1 MRRFCRLRIT
11 APGFRGHGVD
21 MAEHIPHVCT
31 GEFRLFKSMA
41 LRVDGPLMGLMG
53 TVPDD
58 HKISPVAVTMQR
70 FKPHVIIERAG
81 QRAVVLEPDIVVV
94 QDIGVG
100 DPHDHLAQ
108 LLEPSGQRVILT
120 EYYDEDLSLAEIAEN
135 LGITRQGVRDAIK
148 HGEAALDEL
157 EQKLGNARRHTRMQA
172 DLDRLRLLVTEIRC
186 SNSGSFTPDSR
197 ITNDTAEML
206 TILHRLDTQEDADGL

>member
-1 MRRFCRLRIT
+1 MCGPYKAAAERPRISSKNRRKS
-11 APGFRGHGVD
+11 AQNPPGPLDFSSCACYNSKADVKKNTLHGLHKQQRGRGHGRQA
-21 MAEHIPHVCT
+21 AEKPC
-31 GEFRLFKSMA
+31 L
-41 LRVDGPLMGLMG
+41 LRPAGFYGP
-53 TVPDD
+53 
-58 HKISPVAVTMQR
+58 
-70 FKPHVIIERAG
+70 
-81 QRAVVLEPDIVVV
+81 VLTDK
-94 QDIGVG
+94 
-100 DPHDHLAQ
+100 
-108 LLEPSGQRVILT
+108 QRVILT
-120 EYYDEDLSLAEIAEN
+120 EYYDEDLSLAEIDEN

-186 SNSGSFTPDSR
+186 SNSGSFTPDPR